1 MEQQN
6 FFFDTYEK
14 NLKRHL
20 DINTIGTISMV
31 RTFSRNLIR
40 NKNSSIINICSLSG
54 NSGTVSLT
62 NYSTS
67 KGAIKSFTFSAAR
80 ELGPLGVRVNSISP
94 GLIKT
99 QLHKKT
105 NLNKFKNKI
114 SLNRLGEPEDVAN
127 LVLFLS
133 SDLSTYINGEDIKI
147 DGQIRLF

>member
-1 MEQQN
+1 MCCN
-6 FFFDTYEK
+6 
-14 NLKRHL
+14 
-20 DINTIGTISMV
+20 
-31 RTFSRNLIR
+31 
-40 NKNSSIINICSLSG
+40 SLSR
-54 NSGTVSLT
+54 
-62 NYSTS
+62 
-67 KGAIKSFTFSAAR
+67 IWIFTFSAAR